1 MLPRADRPHDQLLRN
16 EIVAGIAG
24 LVAGHIVWLAA
35 ITLATEGSRVNIW
48 VLLVAA
54 LSFIGGAAGGY
65 FGWRKYQQKSHTL
78 AAFLWALPVSPVLFS
93 LVLLGVTYL

>member
-1 MLPRADRPHDQLLRN
+1 MRN

-24 LVAGHIVWLAA
+24 LVAGHILWLAA

-54 LSFIGGAAGGY
+54 LSLIGGAACWY
-65 FGWRKYQQKSHTL
+65 FGRRKYREKSRVW
-78 AAFLWALPVSPVLFS
+78 AAFLWALPVSPVVFS

>member
-1 MLPRADRPHDQLLRN
+1 MRN

-24 LVAGHIVWLAA
+24 LVVGHVLWLAA
-35 ITLATEGSRVNIW
+35 ITLATDSSRVNIW

-54 LSFIGGAAGGY
+54 VSFIGGAAGGY
-65 FGWRKYQQKSHTL
+65 FGWRKYQEKSHTL

-93 LVLLGVTYL
+93 LGVLGVTYL

>member
-1 MLPRADRPHDQLLRN
+1 M
-16 EIVAGIAG
+16 V
-24 LVAGHIVWLAA
+24 GHIVWLAA

-54 LSFIGGAAGGY
+54 LSFIGGAAGAY
-65 FGWRKYQQKSHTL
+65 FGRRKYRQKSHAW

>member
-1 MLPRADRPHDQLLRN
+1 MRN

-24 LVAGHIVWLAA
+24 LVVGHILWLAA

-54 LSFIGGAAGGY
+54 LSLVGGAVAGY
-65 FGWRKYQQKSHTL
+65 LGWLRYQQKSHTW
-78 AAFLWALPVSPVLFS
+78 AAFLWALPVSPVVFS

>member
-1 MLPRADRPHDQLLRN
+1 MLPRVDRPHDQLLRN

-24 LVAGHIVWLAA
+24 LVAGHVLWLAA
-35 ITLATEGSRVNIW
+35 ITLASEGSRVNIW

-54 LSFIGGAAGGY
+54 LSFIGGAAGWY
-65 FGWRKYQQKSHTL
+65 FGRQKFRQKSRAW
-78 AAFLWALPVSPVLFS
+78 AAFLWALPVSPVVFS

>member
-1 MLPRADRPHDQLLRN
+1 MRN
-16 EIVAGIAG
+16 EIVAGISG
-24 LVAGHIVWLAA
+24 LVVGHILWLTA

-65 FGWRKYQQKSHTL
+65 FGWRKYQEKSHTW

-93 LVLLGVTYL
+93 LGLLGVTYL

>member
-1 MLPRADRPHDQLLRN
+1 VLPRVDRPHDQLLRN

-24 LVAGHIVWLAA
+24 LVAGHVLWLAA
-35 ITLATEGSRVNIW
+35 ITLASEGSRVNIW

-54 LSFIGGAAGGY
+54 LSFIGGAAGWY
-65 FGWRKYQQKSHTL
+65 FGRQKFRQKSRAW
-78 AAFLWALPVSPVLFS
+78 AAFLWALPVSPVVFS

>member
-1 MLPRADRPHDQLLRN
+1 MLPRSDRPHDQLLRN

-24 LVAGHIVWLAA
+24 LVVGHILWLAS

-54 LSFIGGAAGGY
+54 LSFVGGAVAGY
-65 FGWRKYQQKSHTL
+65 LGWLRYQQKSHTW
-78 AAFLWALPVSPVLFS
+78 AAFLWALPVSPVVFS